1 MKIQIE
7 EDSMEHME
15 QFKKVLDE
23 LCNIDDDFYAM
34 GVLLTDLKK
43 AYPIERNPGAY
54 SAIHVFSDWIH
65 TKKKQMEKIIDRLD
79 DELVVMSNRNN

>member
-1 MKIQIE
+1 
-7 EDSMEHME
+7 MEHME

-43 AYPIERNPGAY
+43 LI
-54 SAIHVFSDWIH
+54 
-65 TKKKQMEKIIDRLD
+65 Q
-79 DELVVMSNRNN
+79 